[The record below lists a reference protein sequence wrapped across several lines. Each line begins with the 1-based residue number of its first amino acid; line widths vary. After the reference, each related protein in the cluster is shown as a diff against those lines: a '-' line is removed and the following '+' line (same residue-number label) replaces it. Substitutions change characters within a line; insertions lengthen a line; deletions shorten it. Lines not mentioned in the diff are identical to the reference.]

1 MTGLGLDDLFRE
13 LRYHKW
19 TLWLFGK
26 RDAPTLYAATLHWN
40 TCTDVLIIRSED
52 RATAYRT
59 PRFPNADP
67 FRPTVVSWQYGADA
81 LWTLRAVL
89 TIGAPG
95 RPDAPLQVLVPA
107 PDAQVP
113 LELGRPVTIR
123 PTGLVQDPTPRRA
136 W

>member
-19 TLWLFGK
+19 TLWLFGR
-26 RDAPTLYAATLHWN
+26 RDAPNLYAATLQWN
-40 TCTDVLIIRSED
+40 TCTDVLIIRSEE

-67 FRPTVVSWQYGADA
+67 FRPTVVAWQYGADA
-81 LWTLRAVL
+81 LWALRAVL

-95 RPDAPLQVLVPA
+95 RADAPRQVLVPA

-113 LELGRPVTIR
+113 LELGWPVTIR
-123 PTGLVQDPTPRRA
+123 PTGLVQDPTPKTV